1 MINLSPRT
9 NHQITAKVHVL
20 VVEAITSEN
29 FALLNETTITTTTIT
44 TTTTTTTTTTVTT
57 IIATTKKTV
66 TIIEKQDLLIQCY
79 KIKLMTMKK
88 TMISITPICTP
99 IITPNNLPIVHESI

>member
-1 MINLSPRT
+1 MINLSPQI

-44 TTTTTTTTTTVTT
+44 TTTTTTTTVTT

-79 KIKLMTMKK
+79 KIKLMTTKK
-88 TMISITPICTP
+88 TMISITPICTL
-99 IITPNNLPIVHESI
+99 IITPNSPPIVHESI